1 MGVISIQSS
10 LTKLFTVEINDSLQI
25 GVGLSLP
32 TVSPDKIHY
41 AVMLAG
47 SQQGTVC
54 WNTFGM
60 ERSNLE
66 PGTKELFQ
74 YTVLECWRKGFT
86 AASSHVANKVPPG
99 QITCLRIYQWETETR
114 KSGSLPAPASQT
126 YSCIDGLG
134 QRWLISLRFVLSAFF
149 GTLRV
154 ENNWLCLERKT
165 SKHSSQHECA
175 GWDPPR
181 RHGWLVLVLVLLL
194 SSLPSA
200 KPRAAKPRACAV
212 PSWRLR
218 RGRLAGHQ
226 QPLSPWPRSSA
237 LFLGQRWA
245 DNHLSGSTDFIQFGI
260 NLAIKSHKEIQ

>member
-60 ERSNLE
+60 EPFNLE

-86 AASSHVANKVPPG
+86 AASSHGTNEVPPG

-114 KSGSLPAPASQT
+114 KSGSLPACRLPDVLMHWWVRTVVANLSF
-126 YSCIDGLG
+126 CPLFF
-134 QRWLISLRFVLSAFF
+134 RLSL
-149 GTLRV
+149 
-154 ENNWLCLERKT
+154 EHWE
-165 SKHSSQHECA
+165 
-175 GWDPPR
+175 
-181 RHGWLVLVLVLLL
+181 
-194 SSLPSA
+194 
-200 KPRAAKPRACAV
+200 
-212 PSWRLR
+212 
-218 RGRLAGHQ
+218 
-226 QPLSPWPRSSA
+226 
-237 LFLGQRWA
+237 
-245 DNHLSGSTDFIQFGI
+245 
-260 NLAIKSHKEIQ
+260 